1 MNDLKSGLNNINMEQ
16 TRLNNLLLKTAFS
29 CMACD
34 GDIDKQEIAL
44 LKELHRK
51 KKLFGEIDLI
61 KTLDELFLEINKDSY
76 KFIRNYFDELS
87 ASKLSQQDELKIIEI
102 AIDTIKADNKI
113 EYSEIR
119 FFKVIRSKLTIS
131 NDSILTIH
139 PDYEE
144 FLEQD
149 IISVSYLLKLQ
160 NDYLD
165 VETIPLFENI
175 DLKSK
180 GINTE
185 DKNE

>member
-1 MNDLKSGLNNINMEQ
+1 MNMEQ
-16 TRLNNLLLKTAFS
+16 TRFNYLLLKTAFS

-34 GDIDKQEIAL
+34 GEIDKQEISL

-76 KFIRNYFDELS
+76 KFIRNYFDELL

-102 AIDTIKADNKI
+102 AIDTIKADDKI
-113 EYSEIR
+113 EYSEIK
-119 FFKVIRSKLTIS
+119 FFKVIRSKLTIN

-149 IISVSYLLKLQ
+149 IISTSYLLKFQ

-165 VETIPLFENI
+165 VEKIPLFENI
-175 DLKSK
+175 NFELK
-180 GINTE
+180 GIDTEE
-185 DKNE
+185 DK